1 MSIKIKIPKGS
12 GEKAKGIRGLPRDPV
27 LRAAFVAFLILAVS
41 FSVLFSYFYIKYD
54 RIIEKRFRSPVFAN
68 SAKIYAL
75 PKTVRDGEQIEPR
88 QIAAE
93 LQRAGYSDKKDQSA
107 LGSFRVL
114 SDGIEITPG
123 PESYHSPEAARII
136 IHDGQ
141 VEKISSNGR

>member
-1 MSIKIKIPKGS
+1 M
-12 GEKAKGIRGLPRDPV
+12 GLPRDPV
-27 LRAAFVAFLILAVS
+27 LRAALIVFLLLAVT
-41 FSVLFSYFYIKYD
+41 FTVGFSYFYIKYD

-93 LQRAGYSDKKDQSA
+93 LQRAGYSDKEDQSA

-123 PESYHSPEAARII
+123 P
-136 IHDGQ
+136 
-141 VEKISSNGR
+141 